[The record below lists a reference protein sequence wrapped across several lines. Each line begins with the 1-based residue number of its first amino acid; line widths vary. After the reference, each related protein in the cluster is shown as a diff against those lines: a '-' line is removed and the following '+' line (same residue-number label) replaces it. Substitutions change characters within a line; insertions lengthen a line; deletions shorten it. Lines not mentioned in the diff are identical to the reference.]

1 MPIDPEKLRVGDVF
15 TIRRNGLKDTN
26 RTVIFVDSK
35 VVAYQHE
42 DEIDCLQKNRDEIW
56 KSAHLLKLADEPKES
71 PKPTPIP
78 PEPITPPVQRNGKFL
93 VYLRAG
99 IMRLVEAKT
108 VTIAGGFF
116 VFKDDSGES
125 RHCFAVA
132 DTSFIERIEPA
143 DLAPESPDDDS
154 DDSPPETIKFAA

>member
-15 TIRRNGLKDTN
+15 N
-26 RTVIFVDSK
+26 RQGISHEVIGINDWVVIFSDNRK
-35 VVAYQHE
+35 VGGFDWFLKRTHIWQ
-42 DEIDCLQKNRDEIW
+42 DCVIV
-56 KSAHLLKLADEPKES
+56 KLADEPKES

-78 PEPITPPVQRNGKFL
+78 PEPITPPVRRNGKFI

-99 IMRLVEAKT
+99 IVRLVEAKT
-108 VTIAGGFF
+108 VTITGGFF

-132 DTSFIERIEPA
+132 DTPFIERIEPA
-143 DLAPESPDDDS
+143 DLTPESPDDDS
-154 DDSPPETIKFAA
+154 DDSPPKTIKFAA